1 MCLER
6 DPIFY
11 GAFRRGNMLSLADA
25 KKLIARC
32 KICEVVSTQ
41 SQSQKRAASASLPES
56 TIKTRGSVTT
66 EEKEREE
73 KEREEKERE
82 DEQRVREGRVREENA
97 EGKKK
102 KPT

>member
-1 MCLER
+1 
-6 DPIFY
+6 
-11 GAFRRGNMLSLADA
+11 MLSLADA

-41 SQSQKRAASASLPES
+41 SQSQRRAASASPPEL

-73 KEREEKERE
+73 KERE
-82 DEQRVREGRVREENA
+82 DEQRVRDDEQRVREENA